1 MSKDE
6 RTQILQLLDQWLEYG
21 DLKDLANKHL
31 KGKHRGSY
39 ASKIKRG
46 EVNNPTFLKHCIE
59 RAIQRKSVIKSA
71 TQRLMA

>member
-6 RTQILQLLDQWLEYG
+6 RTQINQLLDQWLEYG
-21 DLKDLANKHL
+21 DLKDLATQHL
-31 KGKHRGSY
+31 KGKYRQSY

-59 RAIQRKSVIKSA
+59 RAIQRKSIFQSA